1 VKRWQWG
8 AILAAVAVSA
18 VVISFASIDHV
29 QVEPP
34 SPGAVEAAAPAAP
47 PSPPPVPSPA
57 GRDIRA
63 PSTLPDEPVAPK
75 LVPGPG
81 VGKVVVAGSA
91 PPSSVPVERP
101 AVTDTPEPSR
111 QQYPLD
117 RDGIRAAVHDAM
129 PELRQ
134 CYESWLMAEPSL
146 AGTLKVK
153 MVLKGIPDG
162 GSGSYMDEI
171 VVMEDAGMGHMALE
185 GCVRSVLS
193 TMRFDAPEGGGT
205 TTIHYPFTF
214 NSGPARER

>member
-1 VKRWQWG
+1 MKRWQWG

-18 VVISFASIDHV
+18 VAIYFASMDRV

-34 SPGAVEAAAPAAP
+34 KTSDVGPAVPAAP
-47 PSPPPVPSPA
+47 PSVPPPAQREVRLPPA
-57 GRDIRA
+57 V
-63 PSTLPDEPVAPK
+63 PDEPVAPK
-75 LVPGPG
+75 LVTGPG
-81 VGKVVVAGSA
+81 VGKVVVAGGA
-91 PPSSVPVERP
+91 PAPSTPAPLDRS
-101 AVTDTPEPSR
+101 AVTDTTEPV

-117 RDGIRAAVHDAM
+117 HDGIRAAVHDAM

-134 CYESWLMAEPSL
+134 CYELWLMVDPAL

-162 GSGSYMDEI
+162 GPASYMDQIE
-171 VVMEDAGMGHMALE
+171 VMEDAGMGHMAFE

-205 TTIHYPFTF
+205 LTVHYPFTF
-214 NSGPARER
+214 NSGPAAK